1 MLREQIEQGKIY
13 FKNCTENLKTEDIL
27 EYLNSRSDSDICF
40 GKTDDIKKAEYGILI
55 IEEEKAGSILFV
67 EECAKLLTMQ

>member
-27 EYLNSRSDSDICF
+27 EYLNSKSDSDICF
-40 GKTDDIKKAEYGILI
+40 GKTDNINKAEYGILI
-55 IEEEKAGSILFV
+55 CNDFKIRYAMGGSI
-67 EECAKLLTMQ
+67 